1 MLTPEEI
8 QKDITTYRARLAN
21 PAGLSQAQID
31 IYQQAIIEA
40 QQLLQQFTDDA
51 PPRPEPKPETQN
63 PKPETRR
70 TTVLK
75 NTGATDI
82 YLNPDQTTN
91 RIDIPSPNMRLHL
104 PADDV
109 SVSNPETDDAVETRN
124 PKPETLNPV
133 IRHAGPAPTAAPI
146 TSRIEVEHNTDPHN
160 PRITI
165 TWSDH
170 YTITVDETAARSNF
184 TNRMRDTC
192 ALKCVARYNRFE
204 KIWKYYA
211 PWRAA
216 GFYQALT
223 WFWDG
228 KPPALTQ
235 IGITRPT
242 ETYKKIFALITADA
256 GLCPVEQPP
265 TTK

>member
-21 PAGLSQAQID
+21 PAGLSQTQIE

-40 QQLLQQFTDDA
+40 QQLLRQFPAGAVLRPVEIPIELSPKTQPITPQHHVPPPSGGGAGGGVANDPMTNDDFND
-51 PPRPEPKPETQN
+51 PI
-63 PKPETRR
+63 
-70 TTVLK
+70 TT
-75 NTGATDI
+75 
-82 YLNPDQTTN
+82 TT
-91 RIDIPSPNMRLHL
+91 
-104 PADDV
+104 
-109 SVSNPETDDAVETRN
+109 
-124 PKPETLNPV
+124 K

-160 PRITI
+160 PKIVI

-192 ALKCVARYNRFE
+192 ALKCVARDNRFE
-204 KIWKYYA
+204 KIWKYDA

-242 ETYKKIFALITADA
+242 ETYKKIFTLITAQA
-256 GLCPVEQPP
+256 QNVL
-265 TTK
+265 

>member
-1 MLTPEEI
+1 MEADIRQLQAAMKLPGIPPDELEIYELTIQRIQHQILMRKGALTPEEHRTGI
-8 QKDITTYRARLAN
+8 PSGQH
-21 PAGLSQAQID
+21 
-31 IYQQAIIEA
+31 E
-40 QQLLQQFTDDA
+40 
-51 PPRPEPKPETQN
+51 PE

-91 RIDIPSPNMRLHL
+91 RIDIPSPNMRLHF

-109 SVSNPETDDAVETRN
+109 SVSNPQTDDAVETRN

-133 IRHAGPAPTAAPI
+133 IRHAGPAPTAAAI

-160 PRITI
+160 PKIVI

-192 ALKCVARYNRFE
+192 ALKCVARDNRFE
-204 KIWKYYA
+204 KIWKYDA

-242 ETYKKIFALITADA
+242 ETYKKIFALITAHA
-256 GLCPVEQPP
+256 QNLL
-265 TTK
+265 